1 MKDEKIV
8 SKKSEVV
15 HKQKTA
21 ADRQRDLEMKRI
33 KEVPQNRGVV
43 IRYDVD
49 EKGTTGDRS

>member
-8 SKKSEVV
+8 SKKGEIS
-15 HKQKTA
+15 HRQKHT
-21 ADRQRDLEMKRI
+21 ADRQRDLEVKKV

-49 EKGTTGDRS
+49 ERGTTRDNS

>member
-8 SKKSEVV
+8 SKKNEII
-15 HKQKTA
+15 HKQKHV
-21 ADRQRDLEMKRI
+21 ADRQRDLEVKKV

-49 EKGTTGDRS
+49 ERGTTRDSS